1 MRDVISGRACTLLLV
16 FLFTMGALSAFA
28 QHTAKGNGHDDA
40 VTGSSGQQVAKD
52 QSGKFRAPT
61 PEELQ
66 VLTAGLAMNDSTEG
80 LIQKTTETGA
90 IVVDLQG
97 RFENYS
103 LAKMGPDG
111 KIELGCAATAKEARQ
126 FFTTAPKKATNKPA
140 VKPATDPSTWEVK

>member
-1 MRDVISGRACTLLLV
+1 MRDVISGRACALLLV
-16 FLFTMGALSAFA
+16 FLFTMGAMSAFA
-28 QHTAKGNGHDDA
+28 QHAAKGNGHDDA

-80 LIQKTTETGA
+80 LIQKTTDTGA

-103 LAKMGPDG
+103 LAKMGSDG
-111 KIELGCAATAKEARQ
+111 KIELGCATTAREARQ
-126 FFTTAPKKATNKPA
+126 FFTAEPKKATTKPV